1 MRDRSDWPLVPV
13 NRLYKSPP
21 TAACWR
27 LPVVEQAIPLA
38 MAERVEVIVDFSAY
52 PLNTTVTLDDQN
64 APLAERSVLQ
74 FIVVRKVRDDSR
86 VPDRLAE
93 ISAIVP
99 TGATERRSFVFTRAD
114 SSHSETRWSINGKEF
129 DAARAIAEVSAN
141 DIELWRLANHSFRE
155 KRNVV
160 HPVHL
165 HLANFQI
172 LTRNGKPPPP
182 MNPV

>member
-52 PLNTTVTLDDQN
+52 PFNTTVTLDDQN

-74 FIVVRKVRDDSR
+74 FIVVRKVRESPRPISGDFSDRSNRGHREAKLR
-86 VPDRLAE
+86 VYE
-93 ISAIVP
+93 S
-99 TGATERRSFVFTRAD
+99 
-114 SSHSETRWSINGKEF
+114 
-129 DAARAIAEVSAN
+129 
-141 DIELWRLANHSFRE
+141 
-155 KRNVV
+155 
-160 HPVHL
+160 
-165 HLANFQI
+165 
-172 LTRNGKPPPP
+172 
-182 MNPV
+182 